1 MSASTEFR
9 SPRTFAP
16 LLHVVTLECKD
27 AEHADRCL
35 TALREHGR
43 PDALAYGCVSY
54 EFGPRVDSPSTI
66 QIVERW
72 HRWEDLDALLQER
85 VVPALP
91 LYDALLASP
100 FDPSRHTA
108 RTELV

>member
-1 MSASTEFR
+1 MSASTELR

-66 QIVERW
+66 QIVV
-72 HRWEDLDALLQER
+72 LLT
-85 VVPALP
+85 PMNNTT
-91 LYDALLASP
+91 
-100 FDPSRHTA
+100 TA
-108 RTELV
+108 AANTTRRPNS